1 MKTNK
6 KFILFLIFIALI
18 ITFTS
23 VAYAAFGSSVTYE
36 QTMNMPDDIRDM
48 IGG

>member
-1 MKTNK
+1 MKNK
-6 KFILFLIFIALI
+6 KFVLFLILIVLI

-36 QTMNMPDDIRDM
+36 KTMTMPDDIRAM